1 MRTCGVRETLGV
13 VFLGRDAERL
23 EEGEVVAG
31 EGAVGFLVAF
41 FGFGVFGVVFGFV
54 EADGGFKH
62 EEDVEALLANLADY
76 AGDGVGLGYG
86 LVDGFA

>member
-1 MRTCGVRETLGV
+1 M
-13 VFLGRDAERL
+13 FLGRDAERL
-23 EEGEVVAG
+23 EEGEIVAG
-31 EGAVGFLVAF
+31 EGALGLLVAF
-41 FGFGVFGVVFGFV
+41 FGFGVVFGFV